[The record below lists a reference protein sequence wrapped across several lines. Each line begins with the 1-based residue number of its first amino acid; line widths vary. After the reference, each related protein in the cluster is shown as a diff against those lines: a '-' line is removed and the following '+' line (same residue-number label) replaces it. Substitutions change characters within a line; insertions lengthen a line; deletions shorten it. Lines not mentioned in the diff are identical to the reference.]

1 MGVDQRVPH
10 VTHPHLASAAAHAA
24 HARAALWRQ
33 TRRRLAVWLVE
44 VALVVAV
51 VLLLVGD
58 VR

>member
-1 MGVDQRVPH
+1 MGVDQHVPH
-10 VTHPHLASAAAHAA
+10 VTHPHLAAAAAHAA

-33 TRRRLAVWLVE
+33 TRRRLAFWLAE

>member
-1 MGVDQRVPH
+1 MGVDQHVPH
-10 VTHPHLASAAAHAA
+10 VTRPHLAAAAAHA
-24 HARAALWRQ
+24 RTVLWRQ

>member
-1 MGVDQRVPH
+1 MGIDQSTPH
-10 VTHPHLASAAAHAA
+10 ASHPHLAAAAAAAA

-33 TRRRLAVWLVE
+33 TRRRFAFWLAE